1 MADNKWTRP
10 TNPPPPLFLGE
21 KERNLVK
28 QVNDELLE
36 RVIGQPILYLPVS
49 MEYTNFHPLYGEAIE
64 KCFLPPVRVYV
75 LVDFEAIETTTENF
89 GLDKMH
95 TINVKF
101 HERRLHEDQD
111 TYLREGDYIQYGHT
125 FYEIVT
131 LTEDRPLF
139 GQVDHLFQIMAKCV
153 RTRKGLLDFEVLDTR
168 IQDAAI
174 ANAQISGTA
183 AAEEDEGSGGSGVSG
198 SGSSG
203 EGTPYTTAAKIV
215 HGAEDA
221 GSTTPSILSAPV
233 LAGTSVNDFFSIPEG
248 QVLEADTIMVFLNGM
263 LQLLTTV
270 EGSGDFY
277 INESNQIISNYEL
290 EAGDSLIVIFLSA
303 ITSHFGG

>member
-10 TNPPPPLFLGE
+10 TNPPPPLFLGQ

-36 RVIGQPILYLPVS
+36 RVVGQPVLYLPVS

-64 KCFLPPVRVYV
+64 KCFLPPIRVYV

-101 HERRLHEDQD
+101 HERRLHEDQN
-111 TYLREGDYIQYGHT
+111 TYIREGDYIQYGHT

-174 ANAQISGTA
+174 ANAQITGTA
-183 AAEEDEGSGGSGVSG
+183 ASPSGDEGSPASG
-198 SGSSG
+198 SESAS
-203 EGTPYTTAAKIV
+203 PYTSAAKIV
-215 HGAEDA
+215 HGAEDSA
-221 GSTTPSILSAPV
+221 SPTSGLLASTISS
-233 LAGTSVNDFFSIPEG
+233 GTSVNDFFSIPEG

-270 EGSGDFY
+270 EGAGDFY
-277 INESNQIISNYEL
+277 INETNQIITNYEL
-290 EAGDSLIVIFLSA
+290 HPGDSLVVVFLSA
-303 ITSHFGG
+303 ITSHFGV

>member
-1 MADNKWTRP
+1 
-10 TNPPPPLFLGE
+10 
-21 KERNLVK
+21 
-28 QVNDELLE
+28 
-36 RVIGQPILYLPVS
+36 
-49 MEYTNFHPLYGEAIE
+49 MEYSNFHPLYGEAIE

-101 HERRLHEDQD
+101 HERRLHEDQN
-111 TYLREGDYIQYGHT
+111 TYIREGDYIQYGHT

-139 GQVDHLFQIMAKCV
+139 GQVDHLFQIIAKCV

-183 AAEEDEGSGGSGVSG
+183 AAEEDSGAPSGGGGSGGG
-198 SGSSG
+198 
-203 EGTPYTTAAKIV
+203 GTPYTTAAKIV
-215 HGAEDA
+215 HGAEDS

-233 LAGTSVNDFFSIPEG
+233 APGTSVNDFFSIPEG
-248 QVLEADTIMVFLNGM
+248 QVLDADTIMVFLNGM

-277 INESNQIISNYEL
+277 INEANQIISNYDL

>member
-10 TNPPPPLFLGE
+10 SNPPPPLFLGQ

-36 RVIGQPILYLPVS
+36 RVIGQPVLYLPVS

-101 HERRLHEDQD
+101 HERRLHEDQN
-111 TYLREGDYIQYGHT
+111 TYVREGDYIQYGHT

-174 ANAQISGTA
+174 ANAQITGTA
-183 AAEEDEGSGGSGVSG
+183 AAPSSEESSTGSG
-198 SGSSG
+198 SGSGS
-203 EGTPYTTAAKIV
+203 ESSTPYTSAAKIV
-215 HGAEDA
+215 HGAEDSA
-221 GSTTPSILSAPV
+221 SSTPSV
-233 LAGTSVNDFFSIPEG
+233 LASTITPGTSVNDFFSIPEG

-270 EGSGDFY
+270 EGTGDFY
-277 INESNQIISNYEL
+277 INETNQIITNYEL
-290 EAGDSLIVIFLSA
+290 HPGDSLVVVFLSA
-303 ITSHFGG
+303 IVSHFGG

>member
-10 TNPPPPLFLGE
+10 TNPPPPLFLGQ

-49 MEYTNFHPLYGEAIE
+49 MEYSNFHPLYGEAIE

-111 TYLREGDYIQYGHT
+111 TYVREGDYIQYGHT

-174 ANAQISGTA
+174 ANAAISGTA
-183 AAEEDEGSGGSGVSG
+183 TAEESSEESSGGSGGSGG
-198 SGSSG
+198 SAA
-203 EGTPYTTAAKIV
+203 PYTTAAKIV
-215 HGAEDA
+215 HGAEDS
-221 GSTTPSILSAPV
+221 GSTTPSILTDTVVP
-233 LAGTSVNDFFSIPEG
+233 GTSVNDFFSIPDG
-248 QVLEADTIMVFLNGM
+248 QVLDADTIMVFLNGM

-277 INESNQIISNYEL
+277 INESNQIISNYEI
-290 EAGDSLIVIFLSA
+290 EAGDSLIIVFLSA

>member
-10 TNPPPPLFLGE
+10 TNPPPPLFLGQ

-49 MEYTNFHPLYGEAIE
+49 MEYSNFHPLYGEAIE

-111 TYLREGDYIQYGHT
+111 TYVREGDYIQYGHT

-174 ANAQISGTA
+174 ANAAISGTA
-183 AAEEDEGSGGSGVSG
+183 TAEESSEESSGGSGGSGG
-198 SGSSG
+198 SAA
-203 EGTPYTTAAKIV
+203 PYTTAAKIV
-215 HGAEDA
+215 HGAEDS
-221 GSTTPSILSAPV
+221 GSTTPSILTDTVVP
-233 LAGTSVNDFFSIPEG
+233 GTSVNDFFSIPDG
-248 QVLEADTIMVFLNGM
+248 QVLDADTIMVFLNGM

-290 EAGDSLIVIFLSA
+290 EAGDSLIIVFLSA

>member
-10 TNPPPPLFLGE
+10 TNPPPPLFLGQ

-49 MEYTNFHPLYGEAIE
+49 MEYSNFHPLYGEAIE

-101 HERRLHEDQD
+101 HERRLHEDQN
-111 TYLREGDYIQYGHT
+111 TYIREGDYIQYGHT

-139 GQVDHLFQIMAKCV
+139 GQVDHLFQIIAKCV

-183 AAEEDEGSGGSGVSG
+183 AAEEDSGAPSGGGGSGGG
-198 SGSSG
+198 
-203 EGTPYTTAAKIV
+203 GTPYTTAAKIV
-215 HGAEDA
+215 HGAEDS

-233 LAGTSVNDFFSIPEG
+233 APGTSVNDFFSIPEG
-248 QVLEADTIMVFLNGM
+248 QVLDADTIMVFLNGM

-277 INESNQIISNYEL
+277 INEANQIISNYDL

>member
-10 TNPPPPLFLGE
+10 TNPPPPLFLGQ

-49 MEYTNFHPLYGEAIE
+49 MEYSNFHPLYGEAIE

-101 HERRLHEDQD
+101 HERRLHEDQN
-111 TYLREGDYIQYGHT
+111 TYVREGDYIQYGHS

-139 GQVDHLFQIMAKCV
+139 GQVDHLFQIIAKCV
-153 RTRKGLLDFEVLDTR
+153 RTRKGLLDFEVLETR

-174 ANAQISGTA
+174 ANAEITGTA
-183 AAEEDEGSGGSGVSG
+183 APVESEDAGGS
-198 SGSSG
+198 
-203 EGTPYTTAAKIV
+203 EGGAAPYTTAAKIV
-215 HGAEDA
+215 HGAEDSGA
-221 GSTTPSILSAPV
+221 TTPSILTETVVP
-233 LAGTSVNDFFSIPEG
+233 GTSVNDFFSIPEG
-248 QVLEADTIMVFLNGM
+248 QVLDPDTIMVFLNGM
-263 LQLLTTV
+263 LQLLTSV

-277 INESNQIISNYEL
+277 INESDQIISNYEL
-290 EAGDSLIVIFLSA
+290 EPGDSLIVVFLSA
-303 ITSHFGG
+303 ITSYFGG

>member
-1 MADNKWTRP
+1 MADNKWTKP
-10 TNPPPPLFLGE
+10 TNPPPPLFLGK

-49 MEYTNFHPLYGEAIE
+49 MEYSNFHPLYGEAIE

-101 HERRLHEDQD
+101 HERRLHEDQNL
-111 TYLREGDYIQYGHT
+111 YVREGDYIQYGNS

-153 RTRKGLLDFEVLDTR
+153 RTRKGLLDFEVLDDAT
-168 IQDAAI
+168 QQAAI
-174 ANAQISGTA
+174 ANAELTESLSGG
-183 AAEEDEGSGGSGVSG
+183 DSGDSGDSGGSG
-198 SGSSG
+198 
-203 EGTPYTTAAKIV
+203 TPYVSAAKIV
-215 HGAEDA
+215 HGAED
-221 GSTTPSILSAPV
+221 GSSSTPGMITSAVAP
-233 LAGTSVNDFFSIPEG
+233 GTSVNDFFSIPEG
-248 QVLEADTIMVFLNGM
+248 QELDPNTIMVFLNGQ
-263 LQLLTTV
+263 LQLLTSV

-277 INESNQIISNYEL
+277 INDSDQIISNYEVM
-290 EAGDSLIVIFLSA
+290 EGDTLVVVFLSA
-303 ITSHFGG
+303 ITSYFGG

>member
-10 TNPPPPLFLGE
+10 TNPPPPLFLGQ

-49 MEYTNFHPLYGEAIE
+49 MEYSNFHPLYGEAIE

-101 HERRLHEDQD
+101 HERRLHEDQN
-111 TYLREGDYIQYGHT
+111 TYVREGDYIQYGHT

-139 GQVDHLFQIMAKCV
+139 GQVDHLFQIIAKCV

-174 ANAQISGTA
+174 ANAAISGTA
-183 AAEEDEGSGGSGVSG
+183 ATEESSEESSGESGGSGAPAA
-198 SGSSG
+198 
-203 EGTPYTTAAKIV
+203 PYTTAAKIV
-215 HGAEDA
+215 HGAEDS
-221 GSTTPSILSAPV
+221 GSTIPSV
-233 LAGTSVNDFFSIPEG
+233 LTDTVVPGTSVNDFFSIPDG
-248 QVLEADTIMVFLNGM
+248 QVLEADTIMIFLNGM

-290 EAGDSLIVIFLSA
+290 EPGDSLIAVFLSA

>member
-1 MADNKWTRP
+1 MADNKWSKP
-10 TNPPPPLFLGE
+10 TNPPPPLFLGQ

-64 KCFLPPVRVYV
+64 KCFLPPVRIYT
-75 LVDFEAIETTTENF
+75 LVDFEGIETTTENF

-111 TYLREGDYIQYGHT
+111 IYVREGDYVQYGSS

-139 GQVDHLFQIMAKCV
+139 GQVEHLFQITAKCV
-153 RTRKGLLDFEVLDTR
+153 RTRKGLLDFEVLDDS
-168 IQDAAI
+168 IQQAAL
-174 ANAQISGTA
+174 ANASLSETLSGDSSS
-183 AAEEDEGSGGSGVSG
+183 ESG
-198 SGSSG
+198 SDSDA
-203 EGTPYTTAAKIV
+203 PAPFAAAKIV
-215 HGAEDA
+215 YGAEDGA
-221 GSTTPSILSAPV
+221 SPTNGIIATPVSSGS
-233 LAGTSVNDFFSIPEG
+233 SVNDFFSIPED
-248 QVLEADTIMVFLNGM
+248 QELDLNTMMIFLNGVF
-263 LQLLTTV
+263 QLVSDTPDT
-270 EGSGDFY
+270 GDFY
-277 INESNQIISNYEL
+277 LSPSSEIISNFDIE
-290 EAGDSLIVIFLSA
+290 EGDTLVVVFLSA
-303 ITSHFGG
+303 ISSYFGG

>member
-10 TNPPPPLFLGE
+10 TNPPPPLFLGQ

-49 MEYTNFHPLYGEAIE
+49 MEYSNFHPLYGEAIE

-111 TYLREGDYIQYGHT
+111 TYVREGDYIQYGHT

-174 ANAQISGTA
+174 ANAAISGTA
-183 AAEEDEGSGGSGVSG
+183 TAEESSEESSGGSGGSGG
-198 SGSSG
+198 AAA
-203 EGTPYTTAAKIV
+203 PYTTAAKIV
-215 HGAEDA
+215 HGAEDS
-221 GSTTPSILSAPV
+221 GSTTPSV
-233 LAGTSVNDFFSIPEG
+233 LTDTVVPGTSVNDFFSIPDG
-248 QVLEADTIMVFLNGM
+248 QVLDADTIMVFLNGM

-290 EAGDSLIVIFLSA
+290 EVGDSLIIVFLSA

>member
-10 TNPPPPLFLGE
+10 TNPPPPLFLGQ

-49 MEYTNFHPLYGEAIE
+49 MEYSNFHPLYGEAIE

-101 HERRLHEDQD
+101 HERRLHEDQN
-111 TYLREGDYIQYGHT
+111 TYVREGDYIQYGHT

-139 GQVDHLFQIMAKCV
+139 GQVDHLFQIIAKCV

-174 ANAQISGTA
+174 ANAAISGTA
-183 AAEEDEGSGGSGVSG
+183 ATEESSEESSSESGGSA
-198 SGSSG
+198 
-203 EGTPYTTAAKIV
+203 EAAAPYTTAAKIV
-215 HGAEDA
+215 HGAEDS
-221 GSTTPSILSAPV
+221 GSTIPSVLTDTVAP
-233 LAGTSVNDFFSIPEG
+233 GTSVNDFFSIPDG
-248 QVLEADTIMVFLNGM
+248 QVLEADTIMIFLNGM

-290 EAGDSLIVIFLSA
+290 EPGDSLIAVFLSA

>member
-10 TNPPPPLFLGE
+10 TNPPPPLFLGQ

-49 MEYTNFHPLYGEAIE
+49 MEYSNFHPLYGEAIE

-111 TYLREGDYIQYGHT
+111 TYVREGDYIQYGHT

-174 ANAQISGTA
+174 ANAAISGTA
-183 AAEEDEGSGGSGVSG
+183 TAEESSEESSGGSGGSGG
-198 SGSSG
+198 SAA
-203 EGTPYTTAAKIV
+203 PYTTAAKIV
-215 HGAEDA
+215 HGAEDS
-221 GSTTPSILSAPV
+221 GSTTPSV
-233 LAGTSVNDFFSIPEG
+233 LTDTVVPGTSVNDFFSIPDG
-248 QVLEADTIMVFLNGM
+248 QVLDADTIMVFLNGM

-290 EAGDSLIVIFLSA
+290 EAGDSLIIVFLSA

>member
-10 TNPPPPLFLGE
+10 TNPPPPLFLGQ

-49 MEYTNFHPLYGEAIE
+49 MEYSNFHPLYGEAIE

-101 HERRLHEDQD
+101 HERRLHEDQN
-111 TYLREGDYIQYGHT
+111 TYVREGDYIQYGHT

-139 GQVDHLFQIMAKCV
+139 GQVDHLFQIIAKCV

-174 ANAQISGTA
+174 ANAAISGTA
-183 AAEEDEGSGGSGVSG
+183 ATEESSEESSGESGGSGAPAA
-198 SGSSG
+198 
-203 EGTPYTTAAKIV
+203 PYTTAAKIV
-215 HGAEDA
+215 HGAEDS
-221 GSTTPSILSAPV
+221 GSTIPSV
-233 LAGTSVNDFFSIPEG
+233 LTDTVVPGTSVNDFFSIPDG
-248 QVLEADTIMVFLNGM
+248 QILEADTIMIFLNGM

-290 EAGDSLIVIFLSA
+290 EPGDSLIAVFLSA

>member
-10 TNPPPPLFLGE
+10 TNPPPPLFLGQ

-49 MEYTNFHPLYGEAIE
+49 MEYSNFHPLYGEAIE

-111 TYLREGDYIQYGHT
+111 TYIREGDYIQYGHT

-183 AAEEDEGSGGSGVSG
+183 ASEEESAAPSGGGGGGSGGG
-198 SGSSG
+198 
-203 EGTPYTTAAKIV
+203 GTPYTTAAKIV
-215 HGAEDA
+215 HGAEDS
-221 GSTTPSILSAPV
+221 GSSTPSILSSTVSP
-233 LAGTSVNDFFSIPEG
+233 GTSVNDFFSIPEG
-248 QVLEADTIMVFLNGM
+248 QVLDADTIMVFLNGM

-290 EAGDSLIVIFLSA
+290 EAGDSLIIIFLSA